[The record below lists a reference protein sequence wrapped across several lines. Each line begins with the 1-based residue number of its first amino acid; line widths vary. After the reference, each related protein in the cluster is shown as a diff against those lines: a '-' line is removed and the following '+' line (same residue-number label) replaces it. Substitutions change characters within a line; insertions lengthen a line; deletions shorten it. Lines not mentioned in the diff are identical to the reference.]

1 MSALRFTRWAWLVPL
16 TLGLCLG
23 QEPDYVLHP
32 REPADQEIARVV
44 AKADADNDRWVGE
57 QDYEALN
64 KKLKAIGEGL
74 RESEDAF
81 PPLAEHVASF
91 STLQFAELKI
101 VGSRRNAAGTPH
113 LRVRVEL
120 GGTDEDGV
128 RIARIGHMEV
138 DWEPDAQGGWK
149 VADAKLGPFTRSR
162 AGAIRFTDVTDSAV
176 GSLGSFKHQL
186 SVGLDAWRGR
196 LDEALGVDVYGH
208 TGIAV
213 GDYDGDGWEDLYVTQ
228 PSGLPNR
235 LYRNQGDGTF
245 ADVSAAAGVD
255 LLDDSAMAS
264 FGDVDGDGD
273 EDLLVILPRRPLLLR
288 NQGDGVF
295 APDTDAGFAEH
306 ADRAAML
313 TGAAL
318 ADYDQDGDLDLYVCA
333 YDFWQSGAT
342 YDAPTPYYD
351 AANGP
356 PNFLFRNRGDGTFE
370 DATEAA
376 GLNANNNGYS
386 FSAAWADYDADGDQD
401 LYVANDFGR
410 NNLYRNDGEGR
421 FTDVAAEAGVED
433 LAAGMS
439 ASWADFDGDGHLD
452 LYVGNMWSS
461 AGQRVTDQP
470 EFDSTTTDPEL
481 KQLFQRHARGNS
493 LFRNRGDG
501 TFEDASERY
510 DVTMGRWA
518 WACDF
523 VDLDNDG
530 RQDIYVQN
538 GYITGA
544 ALDDL

>member
-1 MSALRFTRWAWLVPL
+1 MRISRLFLLIAVSAGF
-16 TLGLCLG
+16 GLA
-23 QEPDYVLHP
+23 QTPDYTLHP
-32 REPADQEIARVV
+32 DNASDLDIAPVLER
-44 AKADADNDRWVGE
+44 ADADNDRWIGE

-64 KKLKAIGEGL
+64 AKLKAISKKMHDDP
-74 RESEDAF
+74 RAF
-81 PPLAEHVASF
+81 APLAEQAARF
-91 STLQFAELKI
+91 AKLELAELKI
-101 VGSRRNAAGTPH
+101 VGSRRNAEGRPH

-120 GGTDEDGV
+120 GGEDTKGN
-128 RIARIGHMEV
+128 RLGLLGSMEL
-138 DWEPDAQGGWK
+138 DWAPAEGGDWQ
-149 VADAKLGPFTRSR
+149 VADSKIGAFTESH
-162 AGAIRFTDVTDSAV
+162 AGAIRFTDITQTAV
-176 GSLGSFKHQL
+176 GALGSFEHQL
-186 SVGLDAWRGR
+186 KVGLDEWRGQ
-196 LDEALGVDVYGH
+196 LDEALGVDIYGH
-208 TGIAV
+208 TGLAV
-213 GDYDGDGWEDLYVTQ
+213 GDYDGDGWEDLYITQ

-255 LLDDSAMAS
+255 LLDDSSMAL
-264 FGDVDGDGD
+264 FADVDSDGD
-273 EDLLVILPRRPLLLR
+273 EDLLVILPRQPLLLR
-288 NQGDGVF
+288 NQGDGTF
-295 APDTDAGFAEH
+295 QPDLKAGFAEH

-351 AANGP
+351 AVNGP
-356 PNFLFRNRGDGTFE
+356 PNFLFRNKGDGTFE

-376 GLNANNNGYS
+376 GLMAGNDRYS
-386 FSAAWADYDADGDQD
+386 FAASWADYDSDGDQD

-410 NNLYRNDGEGR
+410 NNLYRNNGDGT
-421 FTDVAAEAGVED
+421 FSDVSTQAGVGD
-433 LAAGMS
+433 IAAGMS
-439 ASWADFDGDGHLD
+439 AAWGDYDGDGNLD

-470 EFDSTTTDPEL
+470 EFDATTTDPQL
-481 KQLFQRHARGNS
+481 KKLFQRHARGNS
-493 LFRNRGDG
+493 LFRNKGDG
-501 TFEDASERY
+501 TFEDVSGRY
-510 DVTMGRWA
+510 GVNMGRWA
-518 WACDF
+518 WSCDF

>member
-1 MSALRFTRWAWLVPL
+1 MRLLRLLLL
-16 TLGLCLG
+16 TIVGACFCPA
-23 QEPDYVLHP
+23 QQPDYTLHP
-32 REPADQEIARVV
+32 EGGPDLDIAPVLER
-44 AKADADNDRWVGE
+44 ADADNDRWVGE

-64 KKLKAIGEGL
+64 AKLKDIGKQL
-74 RESEDAF
+74 HDDPRAF
-81 PPLAEHVASF
+81 PPLAEQVSR
-91 STLQFAELKI
+91 FARLELVELKI
-101 VGSRRNAAGTPH
+101 VGSRRNAAGQPH

-120 GGTDEDGV
+120 GGEDESGG
-128 RIARIGHMEV
+128 RLGLLGSMEISWAPAE
-138 DWEPDAQGGWK
+138 DGGWK
-149 VADAKLGPFTRSR
+149 VAHATLGGFTESH
-162 AGAIRFTDVTDSAV
+162 AGAIRFTDVTETAV
-176 GSLGSFKHQL
+176 GGLASFRNQL
-186 SVGLDAWRGR
+186 SVGLDEWRGR
-196 LDEALGVDVYGH
+196 LDEAVGVDVYGH
-208 TGIAV
+208 SGVAV

-255 LLDDSAMAS
+255 LLDDSSMAL
-264 FGDVDGDGD
+264 FGDLDSDGD
-273 EDLLVILPRRPLLLR
+273 EDLLVILPRQPLLLR
-288 NQGDGVF
+288 NQEDGRF
-295 APDTDAGFAEH
+295 IPDLKAGFAEH

-351 AANGP
+351 AVNGP

-370 DATEAA
+370 DVTAAA
-376 GLNANNNGYS
+376 GLMEGNDRYS
-386 FSAAWADYDADGDQD
+386 FAPAWADYDSDGDQD

-410 NNLYRNDGEGR
+410 KNLYRNNGDGT
-421 FTDVAAEAGVED
+421 FDDVAAEAGVED
-433 LAAGMS
+433 LGAGMS
-439 ASWADFDGDGHLD
+439 ASWGDYDGDGNLD

-470 EFDSTTTDPEL
+470 EFDATTTDPQL
-481 KQLFQRHARGNS
+481 KKLFQRHARGNS

-501 TFEDASERY
+501 TFEDVSERLG
-510 DVTMGRWA
+510 VTMGRWA
-518 WACDF
+518 WSCDL

-530 RQDIYVQN
+530 WQDVYVQN
-538 GYITGA
+538 GYITGT

>member
-1 MSALRFTRWAWLVPL
+1 MASSRYLPLSVLLGAVFASA
-16 TLGLCLG
+16 
-23 QEPDYVLHP
+23 QQPDYTLHP
-32 REPADQEIARVV
+32 DRAPDLDIAPVLAR
-44 AKADADNDRWVGE
+44 ADADNDRWVGE
-57 QDYEALN
+57 KDYEALN
-64 KKLKAIGEGL
+64 SKLKEIAKKLHDDPA
-74 RESEDAF
+74 AF
-81 PPLAEHVASF
+81 PALAKQAARFAQLE
-91 STLQFAELKI
+91 LAELKI
-101 VGSRRNAAGTPH
+101 VGSRRNASGQPH

-120 GGTDEDGV
+120 GGEDSNG
-128 RIARIGHMEV
+128 RKLGLLGALEL
-138 DWEPDAQGGWK
+138 DWAPDGQGGWQ
-149 VADAKLGPFTRSR
+149 VAEADVGAFTESH
-162 AGAIRFTDVTDSAV
+162 AGAIRFTDVTEAAV
-176 GSLGSFKHQL
+176 GGLGSFQHQL
-186 SVGLDAWRGR
+186 STGLDEWRGR
-196 LDEALGVDVYGH
+196 LDEALGVDIYGH
-208 TGIAV
+208 TGVAV
-213 GDYDGDGWEDLYVTQ
+213 GDYDRDGWEDLYITQ

-245 ADVSAAAGVD
+245 ADVSAAASVD
-255 LLDDSAMAS
+255 LLDDSAMAL

-273 EDLLVILPRRPLLLR
+273 EDLLVILPRQPLLLR
-288 NQGDGVF
+288 NQGDGTF
-295 APDTDAGFAEH
+295 APDLEAGFAQH

-351 AANGP
+351 AVNGP

-376 GLNANNNGYS
+376 GLMDGNDRYS
-386 FSAAWADYDADGDQD
+386 FAAAWADYDSDGDQD

-410 NNLYRNDGEGR
+410 NNLYRNNGDGT
-421 FTDVAAEAGVED
+421 FADVAAEAGVDD

-439 ASWADFDGDGHLD
+439 ASWADYDGDGYLD

-470 EFDSTTTDPEL
+470 EFDSTTADPQL
-481 KQLFQRHARGNS
+481 KKLFQRHARGNS
-493 LFRNRGDG
+493 LYRNQGDG
-501 TFEDASERY
+501 TFEDVSERLG
-510 DVTMGRWA
+510 VTMGRWA

>member
-1 MSALRFTRWAWLVPL
+1 LRLAPVVLL
-16 TLGLCLG
+16 TVLCAFPCG
-23 QEPDYVLHP
+23 AQEPDYTLHP
-32 REPADQEIARVV
+32 DRAPDRDIATVLER
-44 AKADADNDRWVGE
+44 ADAVNDRWVGE

-64 KKLKAIGEGL
+64 AKLKDVSKKLHDDP
-74 RESEDAF
+74 RAF
-81 PPLAEHVASF
+81 PPLAEQVARFAS
-91 STLQFAELKI
+91 LELAELKI
-101 VGSRRNAAGTPH
+101 VGSRRNAAGQPH

-120 GGTDEDGV
+120 GGEDAAGK
-128 RIARIGHMEV
+128 RLGLLGSMEL
-138 DWEPDAQGGWK
+138 DWAPAEGGGWRL
-149 VADAKLGPFTRSR
+149 AQAKLGGFTESH
-162 AGAIRFTDVTDSAV
+162 AGAIRFTDATEQAV
-176 GSLGSFKHQL
+176 GGLASFRNQL
-186 SVGLDAWRGR
+186 AVGLDEWRGR
-196 LDEALGVDVYGH
+196 LDEALGVDIYGH
-208 TGIAV
+208 TGLAV
-213 GDYDGDGWEDLYVTQ
+213 GDYDGDGWEDLYITQ

-255 LLDDSAMAS
+255 LLDDSSMAL
-264 FGDVDGDGD
+264 FADVDSDGD
-273 EDLLVILPRRPLLLR
+273 LDLLVILPRQPLLLR
-288 NQGDGVF
+288 NQGDGRFV
-295 APDTDAGFAEH
+295 ADRNAGFAEH

-351 AANGP
+351 AVNGP

-370 DATEAA
+370 DVTEAA
-376 GLNANNNGYS
+376 GLMAGNNRYS
-386 FSAAWADYDADGDQD
+386 FAAAWADYDSDGDQD

-410 NNLYRNDGEGR
+410 NNLYRNNGDGT
-421 FTDVAAEAGVED
+421 FTDVAAEAGVDD

-439 ASWADFDGDGHLD
+439 ASWADYDGDGNLD

-470 EFDSTTTDPEL
+470 EFDATTTDPKL
-481 KQLFQRHARGNS
+481 KELFQRHARGNS

-501 TFEDASERY
+501 TFEDVSERLG
-510 DVTMGRWA
+510 VTMGRWA

-523 VDLDNDG
+523 ADLDNDG
-530 RQDIYVQN
+530 RQDLYVQN